1 MKLRVHV
8 LYNLTVVPVLTRS
21 FYAMLCTLFITTL
34 LNRKYIEYLQPI
46 YQTRMYLHV
55 YLHVYEV
62 SFKVR
67 VLAFDN

>member
-1 MKLRVHV
+1 MG
-8 LYNLTVVPVLTRS
+8 Y
-21 FYAMLCTLFITTL
+21 I
-34 LNRKYIEYLQPI
+34 YIEYLQSI
-46 YQTRMYLHV
+46 YQKRMYLHV